1 MTNAICVKCGAM
13 KYGAFGRCGS
23 CGQGPESEIDLAYS
37 FALTDHYLSASQLE
51 EYSAW
56 MLAGNPPP
64 LMSPEQ
70 EEQFKEKIQ
79 SGGKQL
85 QKVLSLQRERI
96 RRQQEN

>member
-1 MTNAICVKCGAM
+1 M

-56 MLAGNPPP
+56 MLA
-64 LMSPEQ
+64 E
-70 EEQFKEKIQ
+70 
-79 SGGKQL
+79 
-85 QKVLSLQRERI
+85 I
-96 RRQQEN
+96 RRH